1 MRGFGVKDAERDGF
15 VALIEA
21 AYADGQLGQAD
32 RDLRLDRARG
42 AETRDELVT
51 LTRDLRPVSGAPAAA
66 APMARVP
73 VRGPGLQ
80 ARHAGGVLVGLGLF
94 LVVVGGGVAGV
105 VALLALA
112 VGPSSETAFRE
123 DVTAAPATTVGF
135 EVTPGQLRRFVGSYK
150 ERFGTTLAREVRV
163 QPGGV
168 TVRVPVP
175 GRRTR
180 SEVWSYDGS
189 WRQEAAS
196 ARDPAA
202 MVDLGTLGSS
212 GLAANV
218 DATRSLLGPRGRL
231 VQALLADRGA
241 GPRVTILVRSPSG
254 ATARLVTTLQ
264 GEVLDGPT
272 RS

>member
-1 MRGFGVKDAERDGF
+1 MRGFGVKDGERERF

-21 AYADGQLGQAD
+21 AYADGQIGDAD

-51 LTRDLRPVSGAPAAA
+51 LTRDLRPVTGAPAAS

-73 VRGPGLQ
+73 VRGQVLR

-105 VALLALA
+105 VALFALA
-112 VGPSSETAFRE
+112 VGPTSETTFQE

-135 EVTPGQLRRFVGSYK
+135 EVTSGQLRRLVGSY
-150 ERFGTTLAREVRV
+150 EEQFGTTLAREVRV
-163 QPGGV
+163 EPDGV

-175 GRRTR
+175 GERTR

-202 MVDLGTLGSS
+202 MVDLGMLDPS

-218 DATRSLLGPRGRL
+218 DATRALLGPRARL

-241 GPRVTILVRSPSG
+241 GPRITIVVRSPSG
-254 ATARLVTTLQ
+254 ATARLVSTLQ

>member
-1 MRGFGVKDAERDGF
+1 MRGFGVKDGERERF

-21 AYADGQLGQAD
+21 AYADGQIGDAD
-32 RDLRLDRARG
+32 RDLRLGRARG

-51 LTRDLRPVSGAPAAA
+51 LTRDLRPVAGAPATAS
-66 APMARVP
+66 MARVP
-73 VRGPGLQ
+73 ARDAVPQ
-80 ARHAGGVLVGLGLF
+80 ARRAGGVLVGLGLF

-105 VALLALA
+105 VALFALA
-112 VGPSSETAFRE
+112 VGPTSETTFQE

-135 EVTPGQLRRFVGSYK
+135 EVTPGQLRRFVGSYE

-163 QPGGV
+163 EPDGV

-175 GRRTR
+175 GERTR

-189 WRQEAAS
+189 WRQDAAS

-202 MVDLGTLGSS
+202 VVDLGMLDSS
-212 GLAANV
+212 GLVANV
-218 DATRSLLGPRGRL
+218 DATRSLLGPRARL

-241 GPRVTILVRSPSG
+241 GPRITILVRSPSG

>member
-1 MRGFGVKDAERDGF
+1 MRGFRAKDSDRDRF

-21 AYADGQLGQAD
+21 AYVDGQIGEAD
-32 RDLRLDRARG
+32 RDLRRDRAR
-42 AETRDELVT
+42 AADTRDELVT
-51 LTRDLRPVSGAPAAA
+51 LTRDLRPATGVPATA
-66 APMARVP
+66 ARVP
-73 VRGPGLQ
+73 VRAPVRR

-105 VALLALA
+105 VALFALA
-112 VGPSSETAFRE
+112 VGPTSETTFQE
-123 DVTAAPATTVGF
+123 DVTAAPATTGGF
-135 EVTPGQLRRFVGSYK
+135 EVTPGQLRRLVGSY
-150 ERFGTTLAREVRV
+150 EEQFGTTLARQVRV
-163 QPGGV
+163 EPDGV

-175 GRRTR
+175 GARPR

-189 WRQEAAS
+189 WRQETAS

-202 MVDLGTLGSS
+202 MVDLGMLGSS

-218 DATRSLLGPRGRL
+218 DATRSLLGTRGRL
-231 VQALLADRGA
+231 VQALVADRGA
-241 GPRVTILVRSPSG
+241 GPRITIVARAPSG
-254 ATARLVTTLQ
+254 ETARLVTTLQ

>member
-1 MRGFGVKDAERDGF
+1 MRGFGVKDAERERF

-21 AYADGQLGQAD
+21 AYADGQIGQAD

-51 LTRDLRPVSGAPAAA
+51 LTCDLRPVAGAPAA

-73 VRGPGLQ
+73 VRGPGLR
-80 ARHAGGVLVGLGLF
+80 ARHAGGVLVGLSLF

-105 VALLALA
+105 VALFALA
-112 VGPSSETAFRE
+112 AGPSSETTFRE
-123 DVTAAPATTVGF
+123 DVTAAPATTIGF
-135 EVTPGQLRRFVGSYK
+135 EVTPGQLRRFVGSYE

-163 QPGGV
+163 EPDGV

-175 GRRTR
+175 GGRSR

-241 GPRVTILVRSPSG
+241 GPRITILVRSPSG

>member
-1 MRGFGVKDAERDGF
+1 MRGFGVKDGERERF

-21 AYADGQLGQAD
+21 AYADGQIGDAD
-32 RDLRLDRARG
+32 RDLRLGRARG

-51 LTRDLRPVSGAPAAA
+51 LTRDLRPVARVPVAA

-73 VRGPGLQ
+73 ARDAVPQ
-80 ARHAGGVLVGLGLF
+80 ARRAGGVLVGLGLF

-112 VGPSSETAFRE
+112 VGPTSETTFRE

-135 EVTPGQLRRFVGSYK
+135 EVTPGQLRRFVGSYE

-163 QPGGV
+163 QPDGV

-175 GRRTR
+175 GERTR

-202 MVDLGTLGSS
+202 VVDLGMLDSS
-212 GLAANV
+212 GLVANV
-218 DATRSLLGPRGRL
+218 DATRSLLGPRARL

-241 GPRVTILVRSPSG
+241 GPRITILVRSPSG

>member
-51 LTRDLRPVSGAPAAA
+51 LTRDLRPVAGAPAAA
-66 APMARVP
+66 TPMARVP
-73 VRGPGLQ
+73 VRGTGLG

-105 VALLALA
+105 VALFALA
-112 VGPSSETAFRE
+112 VGPTSQTTVGG
-123 DVTAAPATTVGF
+123 DVAAAPATTVGF
-135 EVTPGQLRRFVGSYK
+135 EVTPGQLRRLVESYE

-163 QPGGV
+163 EPDGV
-168 TVRVPVP
+168 TVRVPVA
-175 GRRTR
+175 GTRLR
-180 SEVWSYDGS
+180 SEVWFYDGS
-189 WRQEAAS
+189 WRREAA
-196 ARDPAA
+196 AVRDPAA
-202 MVDLGTLGSS
+202 TVDLGLLSPG

-218 DATRSLLGPRGRL
+218 DATRSLLGTRGRL

-241 GPRVTILVRSPSG
+241 GPRITIVARTPSG
-254 ATARLVTTLQ
+254 ATARMVTTPG
-264 GEVLDGPT
+264 GEVFDGPT